1 MRKSGKFHKNK
12 GPLRKAMLCIVI
24 AWLALLLF
32 LVYQSHVL
40 KSRKATLFLWP
51 FPEPL
56 RNKKIEYPYGN
67 GSDSG
72 FHYP

>member
-1 MRKSGKFHKNK
+1 MMCKSGKFHKNK

-40 KSRKATLFLWP
+40 KLRKATLFLWP
-51 FPEPL
+51 F
-56 RNKKIEYPYGN
+56 
-67 GSDSG
+67 SG
-72 FHYP
+72 TITK